1 MKSQYLIC
9 EGGEVVSA
17 IAADVR
23 GIASVPLGSHL
34 KEVDEPCGMGKFKSS
49 SFISGFLC

>member
-1 MKSQYLIC
+1 MKSQYLIR

-23 GIASVPLGSHL
+23 GIASVPLA
-34 KEVDEPCGMGKFKSS
+34 
-49 SFISGFLC
+49 